1 MHSLP
6 KHIGIAWKLVS
17 DFNQINSLFKAQELP
32 YKIITHVCSC
42 RAVHVQIVQQDAIR
56 YSDYYVC
63 EQCLN
68 GTFYSAN
75 DFLSQGAWYAP
86 ITSTFSTEVLL
97 NLSPQ
102 ITVDAEHQQIHFTVC
117 MPIPCSVD
125 LVREKPIYYYK
136 PLFEVSISAKG
147 IYEHKLHTNFNLP
160 SHYKALGN
168 DHFYEKLSHEEL
180 IKQCDVIQ
188 VYTSKLLTYL
198 KADNVLSIKKVKTQ
212 CTSVKEFAFFLSYPH
227 LEEYEFLQW
236 ESPELLPRDKNLTI
250 MDALSY
256 TINYRSEK
264 SLKKALFAYYKR
276 CLDLK
281 NRFDHTFIHALT
293 QHIQDTNLAKELIG
307 LKFNDFFDSKRAAPY
322 WNTFFIFLLS
332 RVNEH
337 KIISLLKQYA
347 EGDNWWLLDTMQ
359 ILDAIIDN
367 GDYETIKEHIQA
379 IPKAKKYSC
388 IGIHN
393 LLLTHLRKIIADKN
407 NQLVFEYTA
416 KITEPCIQSDIY
428 EIRLPQTGLE
438 LNAWGELLHNCLAG
452 YCNQVMKRT
461 SSIYGFFQET
471 QLLFVVEIRN
481 DKIIQASAKY
491 NAPLSNE
498 QKSLLDA
505 WYQRFFAK
513 DQPLQKPE
521 IEE

>member
-75 DFLSQGAWYAP
+75 DFLSHGAWYAP

-264 SLKKALFAYYKR
+264 SLKKSPV
-276 CLDLK
+276 CLL
-281 NRFDHTFIHALT
+281 
-293 QHIQDTNLAKELIG
+293 
-307 LKFNDFFDSKRAAPY
+307 
-322 WNTFFIFLLS
+322 
-332 RVNEH
+332 
-337 KIISLLKQYA
+337 
-347 EGDNWWLLDTMQ
+347 
-359 ILDAIIDN
+359 
-367 GDYETIKEHIQA
+367 
-379 IPKAKKYSC
+379 
-388 IGIHN
+388 
-393 LLLTHLRKIIADKN
+393 
-407 NQLVFEYTA
+407 
-416 KITEPCIQSDIY
+416 
-428 EIRLPQTGLE
+428 
-438 LNAWGELLHNCLAG
+438 
-452 YCNQVMKRT
+452 
-461 SSIYGFFQET
+461 
-471 QLLFVVEIRN
+471 
-481 DKIIQASAKY
+481 
-491 NAPLSNE
+491 
-498 QKSLLDA
+498 
-505 WYQRFFAK
+505 
-513 DQPLQKPE
+513 
-521 IEE
+521 